1 MQHMHVVI
9 ITSTRPLTLSLN
21 ANWSNIKITFP
32 HSISEIKSYRMKNK
46 FPDSQWLSQ
55 AEEFR
60 SIKPNNAT
68 IPPVI
73 FNQHLWITGY
83 RINLVC
89 THYSLP
95 RNSNISDV
103 LQQASFTQKKSR
115 WHNSPKPMWLVMWSG
130 WLISKAL
137 NWIREFFFWY
147 FWEDTISHAGFIFF
161 QCNFL

>member
-1 MQHMHVVI
+1 MQRMHVVI
-9 ITSTRPLTLSLN
+9 ITSTHPLTLSLN
-21 ANWSNIKITFP
+21 ANWSNIKLTFA
-32 HSISEIKSYRMKNK
+32 HNISEIESYRTKNK
-46 FPDSQWLSQ
+46 FPASHGYPKQ
-55 AEEFR
+55 R
-60 SIKPNNAT
+60 SSDQSKPNNAT

-95 RNSNISDV
+95 RNCNISDV
-103 LQQASFTQKKSR
+103 LQQASFTKKKSR

-137 NWIREFFFWY
+137 DWIREFFFWY
-147 FWEDTISHAGFIFF
+147 FSRGYNFSRWVHIFSM
-161 QCNFL
+161 